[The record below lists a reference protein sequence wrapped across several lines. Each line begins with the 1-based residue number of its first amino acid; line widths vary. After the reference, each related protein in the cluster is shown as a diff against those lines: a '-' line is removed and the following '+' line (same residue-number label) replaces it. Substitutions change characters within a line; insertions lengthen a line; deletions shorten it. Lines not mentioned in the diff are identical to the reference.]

1 MQMKKIII
9 FCTAILSLLVMGCA
23 KTEVEQPVAKKNIIT
38 VSASMPDQKDNS
50 RGYTLGSDYGSAS
63 SIILGWDYTDKLK
76 LCFEQDG
83 NFYHQEASIQS
94 NSITEKGK
102 KAKFTFEIPVG
113 ISSTKPFNLYAI
125 YQKTDND
132 KTNGGY
138 FQNNSAKYILEY
150 NEESCIT
157 LSNERST
164 EHNTGVIRPALKS
177 VHQNITADE
186 LRNLSFTHLGWII
199 AVHIKNTAGKEMQK
213 PQSFQLKYPES
224 ISTDSHIY
232 NGSPSLSPVS
242 IDLTKNGEIVSQA
255 ANQNTILF
263 DFTKTPLRNNT
274 LKKEEELIIYRW
286 LLSTEKIEK
295 LEAFLEPELRETL
308 ELKGDSAFPNKDKV
322 ENGKVYH
329 IRINWSEERI
339 EKYWEF

>member
-1 MQMKKIII
+1 MKKIII
-9 FCTAILSLLVMGCA
+9 FCTAILSLLVVGCA
-23 KTEVEQPVAKKNIIT
+23 KTEVEQPVAKKNTIT
-38 VSASMPDQKDNS
+38 VSVSMPDQKDNS

-63 SIILGWDYTDKLK
+63 SIILSWDSTDKLK
-76 LCFEQDG
+76 LCFEQKG
-83 NFYHQEASIQS
+83 VFYHQEASIQS
-94 NSITEKGK
+94 NSITENGK

-113 ISSTKPFNLYAI
+113 ISSTEPFNLYAI
-125 YQKTDND
+125 YQKTDE
-132 KTNGGY
+132 KKENGGY
-138 FQNNSAKYILEY
+138 FEDNSAKYILEY

-157 LSNERST
+157 LDKQQET
-164 EHNTGVIRPALKS
+164 QEGTFGMIRPVLKS
-177 VHQNITADE
+177 VQTEITLAQ
-186 LRNLSFTHLGWII
+186 LKQLSFQHLGWII